1 MKAQLA
7 NILQERVGLSE
18 EIALQA
24 ASVALAFVKE
34 KLPDS
39 ISSHFDSLMAGESVT
54 DAVTGA
60 LGDKVGGA
68 LGGLGGMFGGDK

>member
-1 MKAQLA
+1 MKQQLA

-18 EIALQA
+18 EISLQA
-24 ASVALAFVKE
+24 ATVALAFVKE

-39 ISSHFDSLMAGESVT
+39 ISSHFDALMAGESVT

-68 LGGLGGMFGGDK
+68 LGGLGGLFGGDD